1 MHILFDYVKLKY
13 IFEENQFILEIS
25 QKRDV
30 KISLKS
36 TFTQFEKNAQ
46 MRVICGPM
54 FSGKTK
60 SLIRVINEYKAIG
73 KKVFVFKPKIDNRYA
88 ENEIVSHDKDT
99 TTAFNISRPVEI
111 FDYHLNAD
119 VIAIDEV
126 QFFDESIVDV
136 CHKLSQEGKT
146 IVAAGLDLDYK
157 AQPFGPMPNIL
168 AMADEIIKLN
178 SICTYCSGPA
188 RFSHRTSEDE
198 ETVVLGEENKY
209 VALCRSCY
217 REAVK

>member
-1 MHILFDYVKLKY
+1 MFDYVKLKY

-36 TFTQFEKNAQ
+36 TFTQSEKNAQ
-46 MRVICGPM
+46 LRVICGPM

-60 SLIRVINEYKAIG
+60 TLIRVINEYKAIG
-73 KKVFVFKPKIDNRYA
+73 KKVFVFKPKIDDRYA
-88 ENEIVSHDKDT
+88 EDEIISHDKDVT
-99 TTAFNISRPVEI
+99 KAVNISRPIEI

-126 QFFDESIVDV
+126 QFFDESIVAV
-136 CHKLSQEGKT
+136 CNKLSQEGKT
-146 IVAAGLDLDYK
+146 VIAAGLDLDYK
-157 AQPFGPMPNIL
+157 AQPFGPMPKLL

-178 SICTYCSGPA
+178 SICTFCSGPA
-188 RFSHRTSEDE
+188 RFSHRISEDE
-198 ETVVLGEENKY
+198 GTVVLGEKDKY
-209 VALCRSCY
+209 VPLCRSCY
-217 REAVK
+217 SEIAEK